1 MANHVHVADIDT
13 ELQGS
18 RCHHHGVCPGLELLF
33 DFQPRLTREAAMMR
47 SNLALA
53 QPLAQLVR
61 HALDQTARIDE
72 YQCRPVRL
80 DLLDELIEYGR
91 PNILANNRAE
101 LLIRYFDAQ
110 IHLAPVANVDNRTVR
125 RPVRANVLRSNKQP
139 PDLLD
144 GFLRGAQADAL
155 QRSASQSIEALERKR
170 EMGAALVLRDGVNFV
185 DDQCLGGF

>member
-13 ELQGS
+13 ELQRS
-18 RCHHHGVCPGLELLF
+18 RCHHHGVRPELELLF

-47 SNLALA
+47 SDFAFA

-91 PNILANNRAE
+91 PDILANNRAE
-101 LLIRYFDAQ
+101 LLIRHFDAQ
-110 IHLAPVANVDNRTVR
+110 IHLAPVANVDIEQFGVPSERMCCDPTSSRPTSSMGFCVALKPMRCNDRPARASR
-125 RPVRANVLRSNKQP
+125 RSSE
-139 PDLLD
+139 
-144 GFLRGAQADAL
+144 
-155 QRSASQSIEALERKR
+155 SARWAPRLSCAT
-170 EMGAALVLRDGVNFV
+170 A
-185 DDQCLGGF
+185 